1 MYTHMK
7 RTITRL
13 SATLLLA
20 IPLVLQAATY
30 QIDSSHSSAGF
41 TVRHMMVANVS
52 GAFAKLSGTVE
63 YDPANVGQSR
73 VEAVID
79 AATVNTRNEK
89 RDEHLRSAD
98 FFDTANHPTIT
109 FRSKKVERTG
119 EGQLRVV
126 GDLTMR
132 GVTKEVVLDVDGLTP
147 EVQAQGA
154 FRMGASA
161 TTRINRKDFGVS
173 WSRALDGGGLVVSDE
188 VRINIEVA
196 LVRKPQPP
204 PSD

>member
-126 GDLTMR
+126 GDLTIR
-132 GVTKEVVLDVDGLTP
+132 GVTKEVVLDVDGPTP
-147 EVQAQGA
+147 EIQAQGA
-154 FRMGASA
+154 YRMGASA
-161 TTRINRKDFGVS
+161 TTRINRKDFGVN
-173 WSRALDGGGLVVSDE
+173 WNRALDGGGLVVSDD
-188 VRINIEVA
+188 VRINIEVE
-196 LVRKPQPP
+196 LVRKPQP
-204 PSD
+204 ST

>member
-73 VEAVID
+73 IEAVID

-109 FRSKKVERTG
+109 FRSKKVEKSG

-204 PSD
+204 PTD